1 MDRPASLTGCSPAAT
16 FGARRI
22 GSLLRPRH
30 RLLALGLGLALSAQ
44 ARHAAATNYTITVD
58 ASKKTAGNPKF
69 WTASVGTGVGIISLR
84 TDWQT
89 HAQIANRELGLQRVR
104 GHGALSDDKD
114 SMGILKWSG
123 SGAPTY
129 NWTNFDKYL
138 DAIAAAKMR
147 PLMEL
152 DFMPKDLA
160 KNGDSRDAP
169 KDLTVWKQFIQALV
183 QHCVD
188 KYGADDVGKW
198 YWEVWNEPDYSG
210 FWNGSDKNE
219 ALAQK
224 MTEYY
229 ALYDATV
236 DGATAVLPNILIGGP
251 ATTEPTKISA
261 FLQHCK
267 SASKRVTFA
276 SAHFYPGACGDS
288 PANASSLT
296 TDNDTRVSQIM
307 SGGYNTSS
315 VLSFNTEW
323 NSSYCGQGG
332 KPGDANES
340 MDSHANAPFILKA
353 VKLLSDKDQ
362 SDTPPVSVFSYWVM
376 TDVFGES
383 GSDAG
388 MYIQQQGGNVPF
400 GAVFGLMTFQGM
412 RKAAFNGFKML
423 NYLGPNRLQ
432 SGGGT
437 GSDGVDA
444 MATQSA
450 GADEVE
456 IIVYDYYAAVKTT
469 GSDMVTVN
477 VSNLPSALAGKEI
490 FVTQFLVDETH
501 SNPYS
506 VWVGQGKPKNPTE
519 AQWEDMHKAQHL
531 ALMQPVSKK
540 MVDTSF
546 STSFMLNRQ
555 AGTLIILGAKRPLT
569 GRNALVEIEGED
581 YDGQS
586 GATKEDSNDTSLGQS
601 VSVTANGWVYFENVD
616 YTDDGVG
623 SVQLRVKSQADATV
637 ELHADSETGTL
648 LGKCAVPSTSNSWA
662 SQTCTLDQ
670 PATGVAKLYLVFSGA
685 MHLNWLKFQAG
696 MTGSPGTGGTSG
708 GTGGV
713 AGGTGGTTAGG
724 TGGATGSGAAGTG
737 GSTGTTGTGGSS
749 SSTGGSTSSGT
760 GGSLVAGTGGST
772 SSSTGGSTSGGSA
785 SGGTTGGTSPGSGGA
800 PISANGGKGSG
811 CSCQV
816 GDSSWPSPTLV
827 TGLGAV
833 MLGLRRKRARRR
845 STGN

>member
-1 MDRPASLTGCSPAAT
+1 MACALG
-16 FGARRI
+16 I
-22 GSLLRPRH
+22 
-30 RLLALGLGLALSAQ
+30 LLATSAQ
-44 ARHAAATNYTITVD
+44 EAAAANYTITVD
-58 ASKKTAGNPKF
+58 ASKQTTGNPRF
-69 WTASVGTGVGIISLR
+69 WAASVGTGVGIISLR
-84 TDWQT
+84 ADWQT
-89 HAQIANRELGLQRVR
+89 HAKIANRELGIQRVR

-138 DAIAAAKMR
+138 DGIAAANMR

-188 KYGADDVGKW
+188 KFGADDVGKW

-219 ALAQK
+219 SLSQK

-251 ATTEPTKISA
+251 ATTEPTKIAA

-267 SASKRVTFA
+267 SANKRVTFA
-276 SAHFYPGACGDS
+276 SAHYYPGACGDS
-288 PANASSLT
+288 PANASNLT
-296 TDNDTRVSQIM
+296 SDNNTRVSQIM
-307 SGGYNTSS
+307 SGGYTTSQ
-315 VLSFNTEW
+315 VMSFNTEW

-362 SDTPPVSVFSYWVM
+362 GDTPPLSVFSYWVL

-383 GSDAG
+383 GSDTG
-388 MYIQQQGGNVPF
+388 MYIQQQGGNLPF
-400 GAVFGLMTFQGM
+400 GAVFGLMTFQGI

-423 NYLGPNRLQ
+423 NYLGPTRVL

-437 GSDGVDA
+437 GSDGVDGL
-444 MATQSA
+444 ATKSA
-450 GADEVE
+450 SEDELQ
-456 IIVYDYYAAVKTT
+456 IIVYDAYATVKST
-469 GSDMVTVN
+469 GTDNVTVN
-477 VSNLPSALAGKEI
+477 VSNLPAALAGKEV
-490 FVTQFLVDETH
+490 FVTQFLIDETH

-506 VWVGQGKPKNPTE
+506 VWVGQNKPTNPTE
-519 AQWEDMHKAQHL
+519 AQWQAMRKAQHL
-531 ALMQPVSKK
+531 ALAQPVSKK
-540 MVDTSF
+540 TVDTTF
-546 STSFMLNRQ
+546 STSFTLNRQ
-555 AGTLIILGAKRPLT
+555 GATLILVGLKRPLT

-601 VSVTANGWVYFENVD
+601 ISVTAGGSVFFENVD
-616 YTDDGVG
+616 YTDDGVA
-623 SVQLRVKSQADATV
+623 SVQLRVKSQADATI
-637 ELHADSETGTL
+637 ELHADSQTGAL
-648 LGKCAVPSTSNSWA
+648 LGTCTVPSTSNAWA
-662 SQTCTLDQ
+662 TQTCALDQ
-670 PATGVAKLYLVFSGA
+670 PATGVARLYLVFSGA
-685 MHLNWLKFQAG
+685 MHLNWLKFV
-696 MTGSPGTGGTSG
+696 P
-708 GTGGV
+708 
-713 AGGTGGTTAGG
+713 
-724 TGGATGSGAAGTG
+724 AA
-737 GSTGTTGTGGSS
+737 TGTTGTGGQS
-749 SSTGGSTSSGT
+749 GGTAGRAGGT
-760 GGSLVAGTGGST
+760 GGSAPTGA
-772 SSSTGGSTSGGSA
+772 GGSA
-785 SGGTTGGTSPGSGGA
+785 
-800 PISANGGKGSG
+800 
-811 CSCQV
+811 
-816 GDSSWPSPTLV
+816 
-827 TGLGAV
+827 
-833 MLGLRRKRARRR
+833 
-845 STGN
+845 

>member
-1 MDRPASLTGCSPAAT
+1 VTGCSSVAT
-16 FGARRI
+16 SGARRI
-22 GSLLRPRH
+22 VSVVRPGH
-30 RLLALGLGLALSAQ
+30 LALALGLALSVPAWPV
-44 ARHAAATNYTITVD
+44 AATNYTITVD
-58 ASKKTAGNPKF
+58 ASKKTSGNPKF

-89 HAQIANRELGLQRVR
+89 HAKIANRELGFERVR

-114 SMGILKWSG
+114 SMGIVKWSG
-123 SGAPTY
+123 SGTPTY

-138 DAIAAAKMR
+138 EAIAAANMR

-219 ALAQK
+219 ALAMK

-267 SASKRVTFA
+267 SANKRVTFA

-296 TDNDTRVSQIM
+296 TDNNTRVSQIM

-362 SDTPPVSVFSYWVM
+362 TDTPPVSVFSYWVM

-432 SGGGT
+432 SSGGT

-444 MATQSA
+444 MATQSSN
-450 GADEVE
+450 GDEVE
-456 IIVYDYYAAVKTT
+456 IIVYNYYAAVKTT

-477 VSNLPSALAGKEI
+477 VSNLPSSLAGKEI

-506 VWVGQGKPKNPTE
+506 VWVGQSKPKTPTE
-519 AQWEDMHKAQHL
+519 AQWQEMRKAQHL
-531 ALMQPVSKK
+531 ALAQPVSKK
-540 MVDTSF
+540 TVDTSF
-546 STSFMLNRQ
+546 STSFTLNKQ
-555 AGTLIILGAKRPLT
+555 AGTLIILSPKRPLT

-601 VSVTANGWVYFENVD
+601 VSMTASGSLYFENVD

-623 SVQLRVKSQADATV
+623 SVQLRVKSQADATI
-637 ELHADSETGTL
+637 ELHAESATGAM
-648 LGKCAVPSTSNSWA
+648 LGKCSVSSTSNAWA
-662 SQTCTLDQ
+662 TQTCTLDQ
-670 PATGVAKLYLVFSGA
+670 PATGMARLYLVFSGA

-696 MTGSPGTGGTSG
+696 TTPPPPGTGGSSG

-713 AGGTGGTTAGG
+713 TGGTGGGTAGG
-724 TGGATGSGAAGTG
+724 MGDGSGGSPAGTG
-737 GSTGTTGTGGSS
+737 GGSGGGS
-749 SSTGGSTSSGT
+749 GSGATS
-760 GGSLVAGTGGST
+760 GS
-772 SSSTGGSTSGGSA
+772 GGSTSGGSGGG
-785 SGGTTGGTSPGSGGA
+785 SGGGVVAGTGGGGGSGGSSSGGSGSGGNTSGNPGSGGA
-800 PISANGGKGSG
+800 VPSATGGKSSG
-811 CSCQV
+811 CACEV
-816 GDSSWPSPTLV
+816 GDTRLPSPALL

-833 MLGLRRKRARRR
+833 LLGLRRRRR
-845 STGN
+845 LH